1 MNYARLTKTA
11 LRTFLGFLGLTAV
24 IAIVSVLGGKFG
36 ELQAK
41 IIGSTFTIS
50 AASICSMSCAAFI
63 ASKNKS
69 IIGLS
74 GMGLAVG
81 AAILIIAGIWP
92 EISSETYWKATATL
106 GVSAIA
112 CAHGF
117 LLILPNLGNGKKWFQ
132 TLSFLS
138 IALLAV
144 QVIAAMWGDIGAE
157 VYYRVMAAVGIV
169 VGLETVCLPILM
181 KLSKGSEKIR
191 ERLMLEQLEDDI
203 YIDSAGKRF
212 QLKAL

>member
-1 MNYARLTKTA
+1 MNYTRLTKTA
-11 LRTFLGFLGLTAV
+11 LRVFLGFLGLTAV
-24 IAIVSVLGGKFG
+24 IAIVSVLGGEFG

-63 ASKNKS
+63 AGKNKS
-69 IIGLS
+69 VIGLS
-74 GMGLAVG
+74 GMGLAVV
-81 AAILIIAGIWP
+81 AALLLIAGIWP
-92 EISSETYWKATATL
+92 EISSETYWKTTASL

-117 LLILPNLGNGKKWFQ
+117 LLILPNLGNGKKWVQ

-138 IALLAV
+138 IALLALM
-144 QVIAAMWGDIGAE
+144 VIAAMWGDIGAE
-157 VYYRVMAAVGIV
+157 VYYRFMAAVGIV
-169 VGLETVCLPILM
+169 VGLETVSLPILM
-181 KLSKGSEKIR
+181 KLSKGAPQIR

-212 QLKAL
+212 QLRAL